1 MPTAYL
7 SPSQLKELT
16 DVSVNPGAPQ
26 DGYPLIWNNAT
37 AKWEA
42 GSVPRVNGLR
52 FPATQ
57 VGNSNPNT
65 LDDYEEGTFNP
76 TLVDVSQGSG
86 VDYESTGYAYDWS
99 TGGYTKIGGIC
110 TYSGFIG
117 ISQKP
122 ARDSGR
128 WVFLSTP
135 FIADPLML
143 IHVVPNSLSSYNG
156 LWSIGTAEPTTNVAY
171 AYLSKATSFSAGTSL
186 ITLADLQ
193 VGLRISF
200 CFSYRAI

>member
-42 GSVPRVNGLR
+42 GTVPKVNGLR

-76 TLVDVSQGSG
+76 TFVDVNPGLG
-86 VDYESTGYAYDWS
+86 VDYQSTGYAYDWS
-99 TGGYTKIGGIC
+99 IGGYTKIGGIC
-110 TYSGFIG
+110 TYFGFIG
-117 ISQKP
+117 ITQKP

-135 FIADPLML
+135 FIGDPLVL
-143 IHVVPNSLSSYNG
+143 THVMPNSLSSYGG
-156 LWSIGTAEPTTNVAY
+156 LWSIGTAEPVTNVTY
-171 AYLSKATSFSAGTSL
+171 AYLSKATSFSEGTSL
-186 ITLADLQ
+186 VTLADLQ